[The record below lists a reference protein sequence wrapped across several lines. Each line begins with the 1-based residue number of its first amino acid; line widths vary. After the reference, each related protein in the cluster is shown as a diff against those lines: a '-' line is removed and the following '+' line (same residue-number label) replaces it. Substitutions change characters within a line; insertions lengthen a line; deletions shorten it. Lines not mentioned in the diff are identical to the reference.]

1 MLKTEDQ
8 NRFELLAPIALILSV
23 YAYIFLV
30 LLNHYHSWMHY
41 EISDL
46 YAPYILSGSTEISI
60 EELMKALNSQV
71 MEMGVARIRVLSG
84 FFLVLNEKFRL
95 WLWQFMAPH
104 PSLSLG
110 WIFAFGLAPL
120 FLYKTVKNL
129 FKSRY
134 IALLGVAIYVCMPGS
149 LSNTVQYFHPGKTL
163 VQFFFILSLFL
174 GTEIVKNLPKEGQR
188 TKSFYIKFS
197 LLVVTVFTSLFS
209 GENAFFIGVALPLLC
224 PLLFFRKD
232 LQDFSIPIMFSLLVP
247 VGVIAKFIL
256 PHLSVSFGYQPWD
269 IFSYVSGNSFVNFS
283 LFHWTQTLSFS
294 LRDNLLIDALNPSY
308 FIDSKAKLHSLLT
321 GLWQISFFWLALSA
335 FFPVFKTKDLRNF
348 LKESILVRIIAI
360 LILYSFFYSI
370 LLTRALI
377 VFDGWWYGGPISIF
391 VAILIC
397 GLLRIFYES
406 KKQSL
411 IVFLMALFYCSSLL
425 IHQTDLNLA
434 HRYFVA
440 REAIKWEEKVL
451 TVHDIVLGKVTSKE
465 LVRKLRSGNNAK
477 THRDIAKSTWVNR
490 KQNFS
495 EAAAIRTQYA
505 ENYRYLR
512 NRQDEIRRV
521 EHPDE
526 YFSQNYLSELYF
538 LPETE

>member
-1 MLKTEDQ
+1 M
-8 NRFELLAPIALILSV
+8 
-23 YAYIFLV
+23 
-30 LLNHYHSWMHY
+30 
-41 EISDL
+41 
-46 YAPYILSGSTEISI
+46 
-60 EELMKALNSQV
+60 
-71 MEMGVARIRVLSG
+71 
-84 FFLVLNEKFRL
+84 
-95 WLWQFMAPH
+95 
-104 PSLSLG
+104 
-110 WIFAFGLAPL
+110 
-120 FLYKTVKNL
+120 
-129 FKSRY
+129 
-134 IALLGVAIYVCMPGS
+134 
-149 LSNTVQYFHPGKTL
+149 
-163 VQFFFILSLFL
+163 
-174 GTEIVKNLPKEGQR
+174 
-188 TKSFYIKFS
+188 
-197 LLVVTVFTSLFS
+197 
-209 GENAFFIGVALPLLC
+209 
-224 PLLFFRKD
+224 
-232 LQDFSIPIMFSLLVP
+232 
-247 VGVIAKFIL
+247 
-256 PHLSVSFGYQPWD
+256 
-269 IFSYVSGNSFVNFS
+269 
-283 LFHWTQTLSFS
+283 
-294 LRDNLLIDALNPSY
+294 
-308 FIDSKAKLHSLLT
+308 
-321 GLWQISFFWLALSA
+321 
-335 FFPVFKTKDLRNF
+335 
-348 LKESILVRIIAI
+348 RIIAI

-411 IVFLMALFYCSSLL
+411 IVFLMTLFYCSSLL

-512 NRQDEIRRV
+512 SRQDEIRRV